1 MVNYFKRNINKI
13 SLIAI
18 LLVVVLS
25 LTSCRQGKW
34 PTTVYTTWA
43 AEWKLEGFWQIVFGW
58 PVAILSYPI
67 AWLMH
72 LIGKICGNSYAWG
85 LILTTIVVRTIAW
98 PIYAKQNSSTIKMQ
112 LIQPEMEKIQRKY
125 SGRKDPESQ
134 RRMQAET
141 MALYKKY
148 KMNPLGC
155 MFTMFLQFPI
165 FMGMY
170 EAVRRINLYSTS
182 TVAGGTASIVTPG
195 RFVLS
200 NTKLFGVFELGV
212 IDVNGSE
219 TAISFMN
226 TAWSSPDKWFAL
238 VVAILF
244 AGITFLSQK
253 LSSKTPSYVKKRPN
267 AGTSQSDQMAKQM
280 KFMNYFMIF
289 MFFVMSLQSTSLAV
303 YWLVGGVYQLLQSH
317 IGRKMNEKN
326 YNKMKNKMN

>member
-1 MVNYFKRNINKI
+1 MKNYFKRNINKI

-18 LLVVVLS
+18 LLVVVVS
-25 LTSCRQGKW
+25 LTSCRQGNW
-34 PTTVYTTWA
+34 PTTVYSTWA
-43 AEWKLEGFWQIVFGW
+43 AEWKLKGFMQIVFGW
-58 PVAILSYPI
+58 PVALLSYPI

-98 PIYAKQNSSTIKMQ
+98 PIYAKQNSSSIKMQ

-125 SGRKDPESQ
+125 AGRKDPESQ
-134 RRMQAET
+134 RRMQQET
-141 MALYKKY
+141 MMLYKKY
-148 KMNPLGC
+148 KMNPFGC
-155 MFTMFLQFPI
+155 MFTMILQFPI

-170 EAVRRINLYSTS
+170 EAVRRINLYSTTVIDGGVS
-182 TVAGGTASIVTPG
+182 TIVNPG

-212 IDVNGSE
+212 IDVNGTE

-244 AGITFLSQK
+244 SAITLISQK
-253 LSSKTPSYVKKRPN
+253 LASKQPSYVKKRPN
-267 AGTSQSDQMAKQM
+267 QQSDQMEKQM
-280 KFMNYFMIF
+280 KFMNIFMIV
-289 MFFVMSLQSTSLAV
+289 MFFIMSLQSTSLAL
-303 YWLVGGVYQLLQSH
+303 YWLVGGIYQLLQSH
-317 IGRKMNEKN
+317 IGRKLNEKN
-326 YNKMKNKMN
+326 YYKMKKKME